1 MEWITT
7 YGFGI
12 MMFINILFGI
22 ALIFL
27 ERRDASV
34 TWAWLMVLMFIPV
47 IGFMVYLLFGRR
59 LNRKHIFKWDQFDQL
74 GVQEQVQSQ
83 LSSLRNE
90 TFSFVNKASEKNKD
104 LIYMFLQND
113 EAVLTQNN
121 DVQIF
126 LDGKEKFSSLMEDLK
141 KAKDHIHIV
150 YYIIRD
156 DFIGQK
162 IGEILAQKA
171 REGVEVRVLYD
182 ALGSKSLKKS
192 SIRQLQKAGVEMEA
206 FFPSKFAMINP
217 RINFRNH
224 RKLVIVD
231 GIIGYTGGF
240 NIGDEYLGMSK
251 KFGYWRDS
259 HLRIEGDAVQSI
271 QTRFLLD
278 WNQASRRHIVNRS
291 RYYPPISAE
300 GNVGIQVV
308 TSGPDSDWEQIKN
321 GYLKVIMSAK
331 KYVYIQTPYFI
342 PDASVLDALRV
353 ASLSGVDVRIMIPKM
368 PDHPFVYWATYSYVG
383 ELLNAGVKIFIYQK
397 GFMHAKTIVAD
408 DVVSSVGTAN
418 IDVRS
423 FRLNFEVNA
432 FLYDEEIT
440 LKLVNGYREDMN
452 HSSELTMEIYNNR
465 SHWIR
470 FKESIARLLTP
481 IL

>member
-12 MMFINILFGI
+12 MIIINILFGI

-27 ERRDASV
+27 ERRDASA

-59 LNRKHIFKWDQFDQL
+59 LSRKRIFRWDNLDRL
-74 GVQEQVQSQ
+74 GVQDQVQRQ
-83 LSSLRNE
+83 LTSLKNK
-90 TFSFVNKASEKNKD
+90 SFHFENIASERNKD

-113 EAVLTQNN
+113 EAVLTQKN
-121 DVQIF
+121 DIEIF
-126 LDGKEKFSSLMEDLK
+126 MDGKKKFASLIEDLR

-171 REGVEVRVLYD
+171 SEGVEVRVLYD

-192 SIRQLQKAGVEMEA
+192 SIRQLQRAGVEMEA

-231 GIIGYTGGF
+231 GVVGYTGGF
-240 NIGDEYLGMSK
+240 NIGDEYLGLSE

-259 HLRIEGDAVQSI
+259 HLRIKGEAVHSI

-278 WNQASRRHIVNRS
+278 WNQASRRHIVNHS
-291 RYYPPISAE
+291 RYYPTINSN
-300 GNVGIQVV
+300 GNIGIQIV

-383 ELLNAGVKIFIYQK
+383 ELLNAGVKVFIYQK
-397 GFMHAKTIVAD
+397 GFMHAKMIVAD
-408 DVVSSVGTAN
+408 DIVSSVGTAN

-432 FLYDEEIT
+432 FLYDEETT
-440 LKLVNGYREDMN
+440 LKLVNGYHEDIM
-452 HSSELTMEIYNNR
+452 HSKELTMELYKSR